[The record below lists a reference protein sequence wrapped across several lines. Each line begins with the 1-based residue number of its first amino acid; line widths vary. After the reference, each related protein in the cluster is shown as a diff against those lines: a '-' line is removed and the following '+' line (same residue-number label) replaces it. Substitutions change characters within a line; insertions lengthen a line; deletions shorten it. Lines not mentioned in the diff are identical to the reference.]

1 MNTAE
6 VESTRIRLLGLVAAA
21 GPIVFVIGWAVGA
34 TTQDG
39 FRIIRDDESAL
50 AAIGADHPW
59 ITMTGD
65 TALGIGILALSI
77 ALAALLNGRRRT
89 IGCLLLATAG
99 VCAIIQALVREDC
112 VSDLGLCAAAG
123 RSEATSW
130 RQSVHDGAS
139 GIAFIAILA
148 AAFILAGPLRRLGW
162 RTLAKYSIATGA
174 IGIVLLVFYILVSE
188 SAIAGLAEFLFLL
201 VTLGW
206 VAVLGLRTAGRLHV
220 DPVEAVAPI

>member
-1 MNTAE
+1 MDTPE
-6 VESTRIRLLGLVAAA
+6 VESSVVRRLGLVATA
-21 GPIVFVIGWAVGA
+21 GPIVFLISWAAGA
-34 TTQDG
+34 ATQDG

-65 TALGIGILALSI
+65 TVLGIGIISLSLAL
-77 ALAALLNGRRRT
+77 ATVVNGRRRT
-89 IGCLLLATAG
+89 IGCLLLAVAG

-112 VSDLGLCAAAG
+112 VPDLGLCAAAG
-123 RSEATSW
+123 RSEATTW
-130 RQSVHDGAS
+130 RQPVHDGAS

-148 AAFILAGPLRRLGW
+148 AALILAGPLRRHAW
-162 RTLAKYSIATGA
+162 KTLATYSIATGA
-174 IGIVLLVFYILVSE
+174 IGIVLLVVYLPLSE

-206 VAVLGLRTAGRLHV
+206 VAVLGLRTAGRLHI
-220 DPVEAVAPI
+220 DPHPDHS